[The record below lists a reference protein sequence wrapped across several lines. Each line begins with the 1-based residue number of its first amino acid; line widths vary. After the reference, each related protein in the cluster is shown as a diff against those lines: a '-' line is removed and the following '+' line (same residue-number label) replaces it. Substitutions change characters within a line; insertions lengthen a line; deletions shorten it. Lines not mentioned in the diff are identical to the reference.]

1 MTEIKQF
8 DLIIHGATG
17 FTGRLAV
24 RELSRIAPPNL
35 RWAISGRNRERLAA
49 LATEF
54 NCESLIAD
62 AFSESQLDALTQSCS
77 VVLSC
82 AGPFASFGEK
92 LVAACVKNK
101 CHYADLTGESHWIEE
116 MTTKYGAEA
125 LANEVTLIPSSGFDS
140 VPASLG
146 AQEFLKRITL
156 DGRTIKSFGGYYS
169 MRGGLNGGT
178 LASGLK
184 LAEDKIAVPAPMRP
198 GVFKV
203 AALNKYAT
211 DFVMAP
217 INERVVLL
225 DCNVDYHE
233 HLLTPN
239 KLVAH
244 LVRGYFGLMSW
255 LMSCSVGRSVLR
267 KLGPKPGEGP
277 SAKTIAN
284 GFVKHT
290 FLEDDCDNPLRLTFT
305 WPGDPG
311 NTVTVRCLIH
321 TGLALVASESQ
332 ATGFTTPATALGDT
346 LLQRL
351 LDAEVCSYTCNSE

>member
-1 MTEIKQF
+1 VAEIRQF

-35 RWAISGRNRERLAA
+35 RWAISGRNSERLTA

-54 NCESLIAD
+54 DCVFLVAD
-62 AFSESQLDALTQSCS
+62 AFSESQLDVLTQSCGTI
-77 VVLSC
+77 LSC

-101 CHYADLTGESHWIEE
+101 CNYADLTGESHWIEE
-116 MTTKYGAEA
+116 MTAKYGAQA
-125 LANEVTLIPSSGFDS
+125 LTNEVTLIPSSGFDS

-146 AQEFLKRITL
+146 AQEFLKRIAL

-184 LAEDKIAVPAPMRP
+184 LAEDKIAVPNASRP

-217 INERVVLL
+217 INERVVAL
-225 DCNVDYHE
+225 DCDVDYHE

-239 KLVAH
+239 MFVAN
-244 LVRGYFGLMSW
+244 LVRGYFGLIGW
-255 LMSCSVGRSVLR
+255 LMSCSAGRSVLR
-267 KLGPKPGEGP
+267 KLGPQPGEGP

-332 ATGFTTPATALGDT
+332 ATGFTTPATALGNT

>member
-1 MTEIKQF
+1 
-8 DLIIHGATG
+8 
-17 FTGRLAV
+17 
-24 RELSRIAPPNL
+24 
-35 RWAISGRNRERLAA
+35 
-49 LATEF
+49 
-54 NCESLIAD
+54 
-62 AFSESQLDALTQSCS
+62 
-77 VVLSC
+77 
-82 AGPFASFGEK
+82 
-92 LVAACVKNK
+92 
-101 CHYADLTGESHWIEE
+101 
-116 MTTKYGAEA
+116 
-125 LANEVTLIPSSGFDS
+125 
-140 VPASLG
+140 
-146 AQEFLKRITL
+146 
-156 DGRTIKSFGGYYS
+156 
-169 MRGGLNGGT
+169 
-178 LASGLK
+178 
-184 LAEDKIAVPAPMRP
+184 MRP

-217 INERVVLL
+217 INERVVAL
-225 DCNVDYHE
+225 DCDVDYHE

-244 LVRGYFGLMSW
+244 LVRGYFGFMGW

-267 KLGPKPGEGP
+267 RLGPKPGEGP

-332 ATGFTTPATALGDT
+332 ATGFTTPATALGNT